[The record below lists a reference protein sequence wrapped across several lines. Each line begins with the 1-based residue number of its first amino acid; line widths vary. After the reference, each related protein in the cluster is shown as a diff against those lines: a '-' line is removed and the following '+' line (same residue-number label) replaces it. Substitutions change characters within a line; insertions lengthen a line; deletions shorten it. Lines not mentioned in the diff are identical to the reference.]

1 MGMSVKHGASS
12 KGDTKERILTV
23 ATELMQARGF
33 HGFTFHDVAGR
44 LGVSHVAVHHHY
56 KTKAALVE
64 AAMRA
69 YTEHFAIELDAIVAV
84 DAEPARQ
91 LRSYAGLFESVV
103 ESGERV
109 CLCGVLA
116 AEIATLPDEVQP
128 AVREFYE
135 ANEAWLA
142 KVIGKHVGKRSTS
155 ARVQQMAKTFL
166 SLLEG
171 AMISA
176 RAFGDPARLS
186 SAAQWWI
193 DTLQKA

>member
-1 MGMSVKHGASS
+1 MSVKRAAS
-12 KGDTKERILTV
+12 GIGTKQRILEV
-23 ATELMQARGF
+23 ATGLMQARGF
-33 HGFTFHDVAGR
+33 HGFTFHDVAAE
-44 LGVSHVAVHHHY
+44 LGISHVAVHHHY

-64 AAMRA
+64 AAMLA
-69 YTEHFAIELDAIVAV
+69 YTERFSAELEQIAASGEQPED
-84 DAEPARQ
+84 Q
-91 LRSYAGLFESVV
+91 LRSYAALFDAVV
-103 ESGERV
+103 QSGDRV

-116 AEIATLPDEVQP
+116 AELATLPAPVQP
-128 AVREFYE
+128 AVRAFYD

-142 KVIGKHVGKRSTS
+142 RVIGRHVGKRSSS
-155 ARVQQMAKTFL
+155 ARVQQMAKAFL

-193 DTLQKA
+193 DTLPAA